1 MSGSYPELS
10 VAMTVYNAERYV
22 SAAVESILG
31 QTYGDFEFIIL
42 DDGSSDGSRGILE
55 KYARQDSRIR
65 LVSRPNTGISKARN
79 ETLDLAR
86 GKYYAIIDADDI
98 AKPQRLERQLEF
110 LRSHET
116 CVCVGA
122 WFDVIDDAGR
132 FLITLQ
138 TPATD
143 AEIQESLLEGHAAI
157 CQPVSMLRKEAVE
170 RVGRFDES
178 LAPAE
183 DLDLYLKLGEIGE
196 LANLPESLLRYRIHA
211 KSASSRDRDRQ
222 YHGARTAC
230 ERAWQRRG
238 IEGRFAPA
246 SPWRPD
252 GSRQASYD
260 WSLKCGWWA
269 FSSRERRTALL
280 YGLKAI
286 LSQPH
291 RSGGWRLAA
300 CSVLK
305 SLGANGHS
313 EELIEGR

>member
-1 MSGSYPELS
+1 MSQASPELS

-31 QTYGDFEFIIL
+31 QTHRDFEFIIV
-42 DDGSSDGSRGILE
+42 DDGSGDGSRGILE
-55 KYARQDSRIR
+55 TYAKRDSRIR

-79 ETLDLAR
+79 ETLDMAR
-86 GKYYAIIDADDI
+86 GKYFAIIDADDI
-98 AKPQRLERQLEF
+98 AKPHRLERQLDF
-110 LRSHET
+110 LKNHDS

-122 WFDVIDDAGR
+122 WFDVIDEAGR
-132 FLITLQ
+132 FLITLE
-138 TPATD
+138 TPAAD
-143 AEIQESLLEGHAAI
+143 AEIQQSLLEGHAAI

-211 KSASSRDRDRQ
+211 KSASSRDRERQ
-222 YHGARTAC
+222 YNGARTAC
-230 ERAWQRRG
+230 ERAWKRRG
-238 IEGRFAPA
+238 IEGHFAPS

-252 GSRQASYD
+252 GSRSANYD

-286 LSQPH
+286 ASQPH

-305 SLGANGHS
+305 SPGANGRS
-313 EELIEGR
+313 D